1 MNTRSAQRNSN
12 PTHQTMYKR
21 KGQDPQRKLSYL
33 QHLGVESLA
42 KGGKGSTTVLPKAP
56 APAPALAP
64 SPSPSPSPDRPPPP
78 PKYKPQTK
86 QRPAPQAQQP
96 HRPSPPQAPQAQQSN
111 NNTELSTIASL
122 LNELLMQGRTQR
134 QPPTLLP
141 PPCAMGQQP
150 PTLPAPIVSVVP
162 GQPPP
167 LSGHYQQGFHF

>member
-1 MNTRSAQRNSN
+1 MMAKTRENIEKLGK
-12 PTHQTMYKR
+12 TLEETKKR
-21 KGQDPQRKLSYL
+21 KMEMLNQPPEKRRRDSRDTRKRDY
-33 QHLGVESLA
+33 VEQ
-42 KGGKGSTTVLPKAP
+42 GRRPRV
-56 APAPALAP
+56 
-64 SPSPSPSPDRPPPP
+64 DRPPPP